1 MTPLCIDCR
10 GKHSSSIKEEKWHAR
25 SGRKKRKRN
34 TNESSQ
40 PRYLNGS
47 REGCNDS
54 STMDGSGKIPKPISL
69 IRQKFPRLRAKRERG
84 SLDKRQS
91 STKALARPRERMLS
105 TPKSSIFIYSKYLA
119 SFFSAYLILPPL
131 FALSCSP
138 FDDEI
143 SIERVAHV

>member
-1 MTPLCIDCR
+1 MTR
-10 GKHSSSIKEEKWHAR
+10 EKW
-25 SGRKKRKRN
+25 SKKKKKKYKRIFP
-34 TNESSQ
+34 TKIFE
-40 PRYLNGS
+40 RNGS

-84 SLDKRQS
+84 GLDKRQS